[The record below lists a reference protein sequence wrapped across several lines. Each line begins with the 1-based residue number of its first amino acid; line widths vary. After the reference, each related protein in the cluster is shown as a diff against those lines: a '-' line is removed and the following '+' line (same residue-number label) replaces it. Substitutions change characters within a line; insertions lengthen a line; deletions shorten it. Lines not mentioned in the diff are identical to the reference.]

1 MEEVSSERFREDI
14 GHHTFAINMDQGDV
28 LEFLNLLPE
37 EGNTRGDVF
46 EPFRG
51 SVVIGELHSGQVVA
65 EYRRGLF
72 QRCSLDKSNCVA
84 YSDG

>member
-1 MEEVSSERFREDI
+1 MEEVRGEWFREDI
-14 GHHTFAINMDQGDV
+14 GYHTFAINMDQGDV

-51 SVVIGELHSGQVVA
+51 GIVIGELYSSQVVT

-72 QRCSLDKSNCVA
+72 
-84 YSDG
+84 